1 MSRFCN
7 TGLGQ
12 NLGLTL
18 VYKTR
23 WKTWPRPTPGVHF
36 TCICFTCVSKT
47 TLFARAICSLGK
59 WHKQEMHVIISLNN
73 LQKAICRKVKEEKK
87 ETLVKKTKLLH
98 DLVREYIN
106 IIESKKR
113 DMKTNNAKKSIIV
126 KYFRNLMPSHQ
137 KQKEILGH
145 IKELCKR
152 MKLKAK
158 KDISR
163 VKKHQ
168 KRNLF
173 EHVLDCNSVL
183 PQKQDFWLVSSC
195 ISTISQ
201 QTTSPAL
208 SSFHFWSK
216 LTVSKMRLLWELP
229 AQRATIF
236 VMNISALETT

>member
-1 MSRFCN
+1 
-7 TGLGQ
+7 
-12 NLGLTL
+12 
-18 VYKTR
+18 
-23 WKTWPRPTPGVHF
+23 
-36 TCICFTCVSKT
+36 
-47 TLFARAICSLGK
+47 
-59 WHKQEMHVIISLNN
+59 MHDIISLNN

-106 IIESKKR
+106 IIESKKK

-183 PQKQDFWLVSSC
+183 PQKQDF
-195 ISTISQ
+195 
-201 QTTSPAL
+201 
-208 SSFHFWSK
+208 
-216 LTVSKMRLLWELP
+216 
-229 AQRATIF
+229 
-236 VMNISALETT
+236 